1 MFEIMNMGLHFTKPT
16 KVLKK
21 PEISQISH
29 MNVSSSINHQVALY
43 SYIKTDMHLIYKNA
57 FNGCIN
63 TCTFYE
69 NLLFLIC
76 SVDGLNQILEY
87 LLIYMF
93 YPFICLYVY
102 FRLRSYA

>member
-16 KVLKK
+16 NAFKN
-21 PEISQISH
+21 PEINKSYECFIVDQ
-29 MNVSSSINHQVALY
+29 SSS
-43 SYIKTDMHLIYKNA
+43 YIILVHYNKHAFNLQNA
-57 FNGCIN
+57 FKGCIN
-63 TCTFYE
+63 ACTFYD
-69 NLLFLIC
+69 NLLFLKC
-76 SVDGLNQILEY
+76 SVDVLNQILEY